1 MNRPTYAQF
10 TLRNKRFSGFTL
22 TEVLVTVAIVGILT
36 AVAVPN
42 YQAFIINSRLTTQAN
57 EFLSA
62 VNLTRS
68 EAVKRNTRVT
78 MCKSS
83 NGTTCL
89 VNPLTELT
97 ASWQPGWI
105 VFVDANVLAA
115 DKVGIID
122 AGDTILKVHGA
133 LEGASTLI
141 GNTDVTNYVSY
152 LSTGQSRMDTGR
164 MQGGTF
170 FLCGPMA
177 TLDGRNIL
185 ITQSNGTARVMRD
198 TPPVQC
204 S

>member
-1 MNRPTYAQF
+1 MNRPTHAQF
-10 TLRNKRFSGFTL
+10 TLRNKWFSGFTL

-57 EFLSA
+57 EFLSM

-105 VFVDANVLAA
+105 VFVDGGTA
-115 DKVGIID
+115 GIID
-122 AGDTILKVHGA
+122 GTDTILKVHGA
-133 LEGASTLI
+133 LEGGSTLV
-141 GNTDVTNYVSY
+141 GNSGVTNYVSY
-152 LSTGQSRMDTGR
+152 VSNGQSRLITNG

-170 FLCGPMA
+170 FLCGPIA
-177 TLDGRNIL
+177 TLDGRNIF

>member
-1 MNRPTYAQF
+1 MNRPSPALF
-10 TLRNKRFSGFTL
+10 TLRNKRIGGFTL
-22 TEVLVTVAIVGILT
+22 TEVLITIAIVGILT

-57 EFLSA
+57 EFLSMI
-62 VNLTRS
+62 NLTRS

-89 VNPLTELT
+89 VNPLTDMT

-133 LEGASTLI
+133 LEGRSTLV

-152 LSTGQSRMDTGR
+152 LPTGQSRMDTGR

-170 FLCGPMA
+170 YLCGPMT
-177 TLDGRNIL
+177 TLDGRNIF
-185 ITQSNGTARVMRD
+185 ISHSNGTARIVRD